1 MKRQN
6 KFFYEKLRKET
17 VVNTEIKDDNWVS
30 IPIENALEINEKL
43 FDLWFIFE
51 KIAAVL
57 GTYGQLKDGD
67 WQNIKVDPIDYRISL
82 FVLRKTL
89 EDFRFMSLKEI
100 EKELLDLG
108 VEHEE
113 RRLRDRIDTLV
124 EAELLVEYDIDE
136 LKKNKDLKKEIK
148 EKYNLKTKLLY
159 GYNLE
164 VAQFLLDGWQK
175 QEQKDLNLANSTDL
189 QTVLNKCGI
198 ILSKGQ

>member
-17 VVNTEIKDDNWVS
+17 LVNREEKENNWVS

-67 WQNIKVDPIDYRISL
+67 WQNIKIDPIDYRISL

-113 RRLRDRIDTLV
+113 RRLRDRLDTLV
-124 EAELLVEYDIDE
+124 EAELLIEYDIDQ
-136 LKKNKDLKKEIK
+136 LKKNEDLAKTINQN
-148 EKYNLKTKLLY
+148 YNLKTKILY
-159 GYNLE
+159 GYNLQ
-164 VAQFLLDGWQK
+164 VAQYLLDGWQK

-198 ILSKGQ
+198 ILTKGQ

>member
-17 VVNTEIKDDNWVS
+17 VVNTEIKEDNWVS

-67 WQNIKVDPIDYRISL
+67 WQNIKIDPIDYRISL
-82 FVLRKTL
+82 FILRKTL

-108 VEHEE
+108 VEQDE
-113 RRLRDRIDTLV
+113 RRLRDRLDTLV
-124 EAELLVEYDIDE
+124 EAELLIEYDIED
-136 LKKNKDLKKEIK
+136 LKKNKDLIK
-148 EKYNLKTKLLY
+148 TINENYNLKTKILY

-164 VAQFLLDGWQK
+164 IAKHLLDGWQK
-175 QEQKDLNLANSTDL
+175 QEQKNLNLATSTDL
-189 QTVLNKCGI
+189 QTDLNKCGI
-198 ILSKGQ
+198 ILNRGQ

>member
-17 VVNTEIKDDNWVS
+17 VVHNEIKEDNWVS

-67 WQNIKVDPIDYRISL
+67 WQNIKIDPIDYRISL
-82 FVLRKTL
+82 FVLKKTL

-113 RRLRDRIDTLV
+113 RRLRDRLDTLV
-124 EAELLVEYDIDE
+124 EAELLLEYDIDE
-136 LKKNKDLKKEIK
+136 LKKNEDLVKTINQN
-148 EKYNLKTKLLY
+148 YNLKTKILY

-175 QEQKDLNLANSTDL
+175 QEQKDFNLANSTDL

-198 ILSKGQ
+198 ILAKGQ

>member
-17 VVNTEIKDDNWVS
+17 VVNTEIKEDNWVS

-67 WQNIKVDPIDYRISL
+67 WQNIKIDPIDYRISL
-82 FVLRKTL
+82 FILRKTL

-108 VEHEE
+108 VEQDE
-113 RRLRDRIDTLV
+113 RRLRDRLDTLV
-124 EAELLVEYDIDE
+124 EAELLIEYDIED
-136 LKKNKDLKKEIK
+136 LKKNKDLIK
-148 EKYNLKTKLLY
+148 TINENYNLKTKILY

-164 VAQFLLDGWQK
+164 IAKHLLDGWQK
-175 QEQKDLNLANSTDL
+175 QEQKNLNLATSTDL

-198 ILSKGQ
+198 ILNQGQ

>member
-17 VVNTEIKDDNWVS
+17 VVHNEIKEDNWVS

-67 WQNIKVDPIDYRISL
+67 WQNIKIDPIDYRISL

-113 RRLRDRIDTLV
+113 RRLRDRLDTLV
-124 EAELLVEYDIDE
+124 EAELLLEYDIDE
-136 LKKNKDLKKEIK
+136 LKKNEDLVKTINQN
-148 EKYNLKTKLLY
+148 YNLKTKILY

-164 VAQFLLDGWQK
+164 IASYLLDGWQN

-198 ILSKGQ
+198 ILNKGQ

>member
-82 FVLRKTL
+82 FILRKTL
-89 EDFRFMSLKEI
+89 QDFRFMSLKEI

-108 VEHEE
+108 VEQEE

-198 ILSKGQ
+198 ILNQGQ

>member
-17 VVNTEIKDDNWVS
+17 VVNTEIKEDNWVS

-67 WQNIKVDPIDYRISL
+67 WQNIKIDPIDYRISL
-82 FVLRKTL
+82 FILRKTL

-108 VEHEE
+108 VEQDE
-113 RRLRDRIDTLV
+113 RRLRDRLDTLV
-124 EAELLVEYDIDE
+124 EAELLIEYDIED
-136 LKKNKDLKKEIK
+136 LKKNKDLIK
-148 EKYNLKTKLLY
+148 TINENYNLKTKILY

-164 VAQFLLDGWQK
+164 IAKHLLDGWQK
-175 QEQKDLNLANSTDL
+175 QEQKNLNLATSTDL

-198 ILSKGQ
+198 ILNRGQ

>member
-17 VVNTEIKDDNWVS
+17 VVNTEIKEDNWVS

-67 WQNIKVDPIDYRISL
+67 WQNIKIDPIDYRISL
-82 FVLRKTL
+82 FILRKTL

-108 VEHEE
+108 VEQDE
-113 RRLRDRIDTLV
+113 RRLRDRLDTLV
-124 EAELLVEYDIDE
+124 EAELLIEYDIED
-136 LKKNKDLKKEIK
+136 LKKNKDLIK
-148 EKYNLKTKLLY
+148 TINENYNLKTKILY

-164 VAQFLLDGWQK
+164 IAKHLLDGWQK
-175 QEQKDLNLANSTDL
+175 QEQKNLNLATSTDL

-198 ILSKGQ
+198 NLNRGQ

>member
-17 VVNTEIKDDNWVS
+17 VVHKQIKEDNWVS

-67 WQNIKVDPIDYRISL
+67 WQNIKIDPIDYRISL

-113 RRLRDRIDTLV
+113 RRLRDRLDTLV
-124 EAELLVEYDIDE
+124 EAELLIEYDIDQ
-136 LKKNKDLKKEIK
+136 LKKNEDLVKTINQN
-148 EKYNLKTKLLY
+148 YNLKTKILY

-164 VAQFLLDGWQK
+164 IASYLLDGWQN

-198 ILSKGQ
+198 ILNKGQ

>member
-17 VVNTEIKDDNWVS
+17 VVNTEIKEDNWVS

-67 WQNIKVDPIDYRISL
+67 WQNIKIDPIDYRISL
-82 FVLRKTL
+82 FILRKTL
-89 EDFRFMSLKEI
+89 EDFRFMSIKEI

-108 VEHEE
+108 VEQDE
-113 RRLRDRIDTLV
+113 RRLRDRLDTLV
-124 EAELLVEYDIDE
+124 EAELLIEYDIED
-136 LKKNKDLKKEIK
+136 LKKNKDLIK
-148 EKYNLKTKLLY
+148 TINENYNLKTKILY

-164 VAQFLLDGWQK
+164 IAKHLLDGWQK
-175 QEQKDLNLANSTDL
+175 QEQKNLNLATSTDL

-198 ILSKGQ
+198 ILNRGQ

>member
-17 VVNTEIKDDNWVS
+17 VVNTEIKEDNWVS

-43 FDLWFIFE
+43 LDLWFIFE

-67 WQNIKVDPIDYRISL
+67 WQNIKIDPIDYRISL
-82 FVLRKTL
+82 FILRKTL

-108 VEHEE
+108 VEQDE
-113 RRLRDRIDTLV
+113 RRLRDRLDTLV
-124 EAELLVEYDIDE
+124 EAELLIEYDIED
-136 LKKNKDLKKEIK
+136 LKKNKDLIK
-148 EKYNLKTKLLY
+148 TINENYNLKTKILY

-164 VAQFLLDGWQK
+164 IAKHLLDGWQK
-175 QEQKDLNLANSTDL
+175 QEQKNLNLATSTDL

-198 ILSKGQ
+198 ILNRGQ

>member
-17 VVNTEIKDDNWVS
+17 VVNTEIKKDNWVS

-89 EDFRFMSLKEI
+89 DDFRFMSLKEI

-108 VEHEE
+108 IEQEE

-198 ILSKGQ
+198 ILNQGQ

>member
-17 VVNTEIKDDNWVS
+17 VVNTEIKEDNWVS

-67 WQNIKVDPIDYRISL
+67 WQNIKIDPIDYRISL
-82 FVLRKTL
+82 FILRKTL

-108 VEHEE
+108 VEQDE
-113 RRLRDRIDTLV
+113 RRLRDRLDTLV
-124 EAELLVEYDIDE
+124 EAELLIEYDIED
-136 LKKNKDLKKEIK
+136 LKKNKDLIK
-148 EKYNLKTKLLY
+148 TINENYNLKTKILY

-164 VAQFLLDGWQK
+164 IAKHLLDGWQK
-175 QEQKDLNLANSTDL
+175 QEQKNLNLATSTDL
-189 QTVLNKCGI
+189 QTVLNNCGI
-198 ILSKGQ
+198 ILNRGQ

>member
-17 VVNTEIKDDNWVS
+17 VVNNEIKEDNWVS

-89 EDFRFMSLKEI
+89 DDFRFMSLKEI

-108 VEHEE
+108 VEQEE

-198 ILSKGQ
+198 ILNQGQ

>member
-17 VVNTEIKDDNWVS
+17 VVNTVIKEDNWVS

-67 WQNIKVDPIDYRISL
+67 WQNIKIDPIDYRISL
-82 FVLRKTL
+82 FILRKTL

-108 VEHEE
+108 VEQDE
-113 RRLRDRIDTLV
+113 RRLRDRLDTLV
-124 EAELLVEYDIDE
+124 EAELLIEYDIED
-136 LKKNKDLKKEIK
+136 LKKNKDLIK
-148 EKYNLKTKLLY
+148 TINENYNLKTKILY

-164 VAQFLLDGWQK
+164 IAKHLLDGWQK
-175 QEQKDLNLANSTDL
+175 QEQKNLNLATSTDL

-198 ILSKGQ
+198 ILNRGQ

>member
-17 VVNTEIKDDNWVS
+17 VVNTEIKEDNWVS

-67 WQNIKVDPIDYRISL
+67 WQNIKIDPIDYRISL
-82 FVLRKTL
+82 FILRKTL
-89 EDFRFMSLKEI
+89 EDFRVMSLKEI

-108 VEHEE
+108 VEQDE
-113 RRLRDRIDTLV
+113 RRLRDRLDTLV
-124 EAELLVEYDIDE
+124 EAELLIEYDIED
-136 LKKNKDLKKEIK
+136 LKKNKDLIK
-148 EKYNLKTKLLY
+148 TINENYNLKTKILY

-164 VAQFLLDGWQK
+164 IAKHLLDGWQK
-175 QEQKDLNLANSTDL
+175 QEQKNLNLATSTDL

-198 ILSKGQ
+198 ILNRGQ

>member
-17 VVNTEIKDDNWVS
+17 VVNTEIKEDNWVS

-67 WQNIKVDPIDYRISL
+67 WQNIKIDPIDYRISL
-82 FVLRKTL
+82 FILRKTL

-108 VEHEE
+108 VEQDE
-113 RRLRDRIDTLV
+113 RRLRDRLDTLV
-124 EAELLVEYDIDE
+124 EAELLIEYDIED
-136 LKKNKDLKKEIK
+136 LKKNKDLIK
-148 EKYNLKTKLLY
+148 TINVNYNLKTKILY

-164 VAQFLLDGWQK
+164 IAKHLLDGWQK
-175 QEQKDLNLANSTDL
+175 QEQKNLNLATSTDL

-198 ILSKGQ
+198 ILNRGQ

>member
-17 VVNTEIKDDNWVS
+17 VVNNEIKEDNWVS

-67 WQNIKVDPIDYRISL
+67 WQNIKIDPIDYRISL
-82 FVLRKTL
+82 FILRKTL

-108 VEHEE
+108 VEQDE
-113 RRLRDRIDTLV
+113 RRLRDRLDTLV
-124 EAELLVEYDIDE
+124 EAELLIEYDIED
-136 LKKNKDLKKEIK
+136 LKKNKDLIK
-148 EKYNLKTKLLY
+148 TINENYNLKTKILY

-164 VAQFLLDGWQK
+164 IAKHLLDGWQK
-175 QEQKDLNLANSTDL
+175 QEQKNLNLATSTDL

-198 ILSKGQ
+198 ILNRGQ

>member
-17 VVNTEIKDDNWVS
+17 VVNTEIKEDNWVS

-89 EDFRFMSLKEI
+89 DDFRFMSLKEI

-108 VEHEE
+108 VDQEE
-113 RRLRDRIDTLV
+113 RRLSDRIDTLV
-124 EAELLVEYDIDE
+124 E
-136 LKKNKDLKKEIK
+136 
-148 EKYNLKTKLLY
+148 
-159 GYNLE
+159 
-164 VAQFLLDGWQK
+164 
-175 QEQKDLNLANSTDL
+175 
-189 QTVLNKCGI
+189 
-198 ILSKGQ
+198 

>member
-30 IPIENALEINEKL
+30 IPMENALEINEKL

-67 WQNIKVDPIDYRISL
+67 WQNIKIDPIDYRISMFL
-82 FVLRKTL
+82 LRKTL
-89 EDFRFMSLKEI
+89 DDFRFMSLKEI

-108 VEHEE
+108 VEQEE

-164 VAQFLLDGWQK
+164 VAQFILDGWEK

-198 ILSKGQ
+198 ILNQGQ

>member
-17 VVNTEIKDDNWVS
+17 VVNTEIKEDNWVS

-67 WQNIKVDPIDYRISL
+67 WQNIKIDPIDYRISL
-82 FVLRKTL
+82 FILRKTL

-108 VEHEE
+108 VEQDE
-113 RRLRDRIDTLV
+113 RRLRDRLDTLV
-124 EAELLVEYDIDE
+124 EAELLIEYDI
-136 LKKNKDLKKEIK
+136 
-148 EKYNLKTKLLY
+148 
-159 GYNLE
+159 
-164 VAQFLLDGWQK
+164 
-175 QEQKDLNLANSTDL
+175 
-189 QTVLNKCGI
+189 
-198 ILSKGQ
+198 

>member
-1 MKRQN
+1 MKLIEFLN
-6 KFFYEKLRKET
+6 TVIKE
-17 VVNTEIKDDNWVS
+17 DNWVS

-67 WQNIKVDPIDYRISL
+67 WQNIKIDPIDYRISL
-82 FVLRKTL
+82 FILRKTL

-108 VEHEE
+108 VEQDE
-113 RRLRDRIDTLV
+113 RRLRDRLDTLV
-124 EAELLVEYDIDE
+124 EAELLIEYDIED
-136 LKKNKDLKKEIK
+136 LKKNKDLIK
-148 EKYNLKTKLLY
+148 TINENYNLKTKILY

-164 VAQFLLDGWQK
+164 IAKHLLDGWQK
-175 QEQKDLNLANSTDL
+175 QEQKNLNLATSTDL

-198 ILSKGQ
+198 ILNRGQ